1 MNAVKLPCWLSPLK
15 YCTTLLAQTYI
26 CLMLLFL
33 NLRFPRPLN
42 ISSRTLCETEFIV
55 DLQKIQ
61 EENFKLT
68 VLQDYSSSG
77 GGSSSGR
84 GFRGSNITM
93 ASSFLG
99 KIGMNYYGLFY
110 IFHH

>member
-1 MNAVKLPCWLSPLK
+1 MHRAIITTILS
-15 YCTTLLAQTYI
+15 YST
-26 CLMLLFL
+26 
-33 NLRFPRPLN
+33 
-42 ISSRTLCETEFIV
+42 ISETEFIV

-68 VLQDYSSSG
+68 VLQDYSSTGSG
-77 GGSSSGR
+77 SGNSNSR

-99 KIGMNYYGLFY
+99 R
-110 IFHH
+110 